1 MNSLK
6 SNFAVSKHPITIP
19 ALVGQHEP
27 EPFDLL
33 FNPFLF
39 TKVTQ

>member
-6 SNFAVSKHPITIP
+6 SNFAVSKHPITMP

-27 EPFDLL
+27 EVV
-33 FNPFLF
+33 
-39 TKVTQ
+39 K